1 MQADSGVSPFI
12 LAAYFHHLFLCTH
25 PFSVSPV
32 SSGFGGTDPRTGWQ
46 RPSWG
51 WLHESSSRGWVTPK
65 FSEIQ
70 IILCCM
76 AVWCIPLPTITG
88 THSIVFTYSTS
99 KFPLPLQARVAA
111 SPSHPRITQSEEV
124 PECVY
129 NAYLFGDWISLPHR
143 SKATLWAFRE
153 RIKV

>member
-1 MQADSGVSPFI
+1 MSSWTALTLVSTSLKACHRLQRRQA
-12 LAAYFHHLFLCTH
+12 
-25 PFSVSPV
+25 
-32 SSGFGGTDPRTGWQ
+32 GGSDTDRWARKNC
-46 RPSWG
+46 RPWG
-51 WLHESSSRGWVTPK
+51 WWHELSSCGWVTPK
-65 FSEIQ
+65 FPGIQ

-76 AVWCIPLPTITG
+76 TVWCIPLPTITG

-99 KFPLPLQARVAA
+99 KFPLPLQARAAA
-111 SPSHPRITQSEEV
+111 SPSDPRITQSEEV
-124 PECVY
+124 LECVN